1 MLFNSMQYAVFLPIV
16 FAIYWALP
24 HKYRWFL
31 LLISSYY
38 FYMSWNPKYVFLILM
53 TTVISY
59 LSAIALERW
68 RGNTVRK
75 AILAG
80 SAVICLGTL
89 FLFKYFNFFM
99 SSFSKVCSAFS
110 IHLHPMSL
118 KLLLPVGIS
127 FYTFQTLSYVIDVY
141 RGDIPAEHH
150 FGKYATFISFFP
162 QLVAGPIERASNLL
176 PQILGEH
183 TFDYDQASY
192 GLKLM
197 AWGFFKKILIADK
210 LAQYTSILTS
220 PQAYSGF
227 SLALAVFLFA
237 IQIYCDFS
245 GYSDIAIGTAKLLG
259 INLMTNFKSPYFS
272 QSIHE
277 FWSRWHISLSSWFRD
292 YVYIPLGGNRVGKAR
307 HCLNLMIT
315 FLISGLWHGAQWTFV
330 IWGAVHGA
338 VQIAENLLLPKRLR
352 KPSTGLVGFV
362 RVVLVFAVCCFAW
375 VFFVSDCTTDALF
388 TLRHL
393 FNGISNP
400 IAYLNTGF
408 LNLNIFPEK
417 MPGIFAPIALLTVYD
432 WYSMKKDVISAI
444 SAQQWYIRWAV
455 YLMFTLWLIV
465 MMPYNQTS
473 EFIYF
478 QF

>member
-1 MLFNSMQYAVFLPIV
+1 MLFNSMQYALFLPIV

-68 RGNTVRK
+68 RGSAVRK

-99 SSFSKVCSAFS
+99 ASFSKVCSVFS
-110 IHLHPMSL
+110 IHLHPVTL

-197 AWGFFKKILIADK
+197 AWGFFKKILIADM
-210 LAQYTSILTS
+210 LAQYTSILAT

-227 SLALAVFLFA
+227 SLALAVFFFA

-277 FWSRWHISLSSWFRD
+277 FWSRWHISLSTWFRD
-292 YVYIPLGGNRVGKAR
+292 YVYIPLGGNRVGKMR

-393 FNGISNP
+393 FYGISNP
-400 IAYLNTGF
+400 IAYLNAGF
-408 LNLNIFPEK
+408 LNLNIFPKK
-417 MPGIFAPIALLTVYD
+417 MLKIFASIALLTVYD
-432 WYSMKKDVISAI
+432 WFSIKKDVISAI
-444 SAQQWYIRWAV
+444 SARKWYIRWAV
-455 YLMFTLWLIV
+455 YLVFTLWLIV

>member
-16 FAIYWALP
+16 FAIYWTLP

-68 RGNTVRK
+68 RGNAVRK

-110 IHLHPMSL
+110 IHLHPVTL

-183 TFDYDQASY
+183 TFDYDHASY

-227 SLALAVFLFA
+227 SLALAVFFFA

-400 IAYLNTGF
+400 IAYLNAGF

-417 MPGIFAPIALLTVYD
+417 MLGIFAPIALLTVYD
-432 WYSMKKDVISAI
+432 WCSLKKDVISVI
-444 SAQQWYIRWAV
+444 LTRQWYIRWAV